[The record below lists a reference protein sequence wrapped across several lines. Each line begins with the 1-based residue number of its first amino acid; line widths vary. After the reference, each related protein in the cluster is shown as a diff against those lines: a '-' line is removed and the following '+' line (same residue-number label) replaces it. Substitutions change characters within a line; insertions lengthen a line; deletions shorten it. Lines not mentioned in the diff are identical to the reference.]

1 MEKCQSNIA
10 KPGNNPLLPSS
21 YWLISILPAMSKTWG
36 NTSKSSTE
44 KYLGQEPYH
53 KSQYGF
59 RRGRST
65 VGPII

>member
-1 MEKCQSNIA
+1 MENCQSSIA
-10 KPGNNPLLPSS
+10 KPGNIPLLPTS
-21 YWLISILPAMSKTWG
+21 YWLISTLPVMSKVWE

-59 RRGRST
+59 CRGRSM